1 MSAMPVSR
9 GDIACKLRLKGNGYR
24 TGSGSDRII
33 HSSLESSGISELAV
47 ESDIRSLPLAV
58 LYRDLRR
65 QIQVLTP
72 DEYSLGFDGASH
84 EH

>member
-1 MSAMPVSR
+1 MVTEPGAV
-9 GDIACKLRLKGNGYR
+9 A
-24 TGSGSDRII
+24 TGSDAQLGKAV
-33 HSSLESSGISELAV
+33 GISELAV

-58 LYRDLRR
+58 LYRDLPR